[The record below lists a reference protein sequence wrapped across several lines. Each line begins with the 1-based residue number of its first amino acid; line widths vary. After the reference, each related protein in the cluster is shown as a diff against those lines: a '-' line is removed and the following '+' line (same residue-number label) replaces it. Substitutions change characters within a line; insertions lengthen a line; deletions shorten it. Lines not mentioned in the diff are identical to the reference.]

1 MADTLDDLKRNLQS
15 LANSISSKLNERQGY
30 LDKADEIQKV
40 YDRLARDKKTIKEYR
55 NDIVYF
61 YKESY
66 NEFKGDN
73 YKYTYKPSIQDLRD
87 SYDDVISNIDINL
100 DALNNQILS
109 YKNKASGC
117 LGSLGYMQIHIILLK
132 HRFKIG
138 LIKGDLYGKD

>member
-73 YKYTYKPSIQDLRD
+73 YKYTYKPSIQDLMD

-117 LGSLGYMQIHIILLK
+117 LGSLGYMQIAYNSVKTQIQNWTN
-132 HRFKIG
+132 
-138 LIKGDLYGKD
+138 

>member
-87 SYDDVISNIDINL
+87 S
-100 DALNNQILS
+100 
-109 YKNKASGC
+109 
-117 LGSLGYMQIHIILLK
+117 
-132 HRFKIG
+132 
-138 LIKGDLYGKD
+138 

>member
-73 YKYTYKPSIQDLRD
+73 YKYTYKPLIQDLRD

-117 LGSLGYMQIHIILLK
+117 LESLGYMQIAYNSVKTQIQNWTN
-132 HRFKIG
+132 
-138 LIKGDLYGKD
+138 

>member
-100 DALNNQILS
+100 DAFNNQILS

-117 LGSLGYMQIHIILLK
+117 LGSLGYMQIAYNSVKTQIQNWTN
-132 HRFKIG
+132 
-138 LIKGDLYGKD
+138 

>member
-61 YKESY
+61 YKEAY

-117 LGSLGYMQIHIILLK
+117 LGSLGYMQIAYNSVKTQIQNWTN
-132 HRFKIG
+132 
-138 LIKGDLYGKD
+138 

>member
-1 MADTLDDLKRNLQS
+1 MTDTLDDLKRNLQS

-117 LGSLGYMQIHIILLK
+117 FGSLGYMQIAYNSVKTQIQNWTN
-132 HRFKIG
+132 
-138 LIKGDLYGKD
+138 

>member
-1 MADTLDDLKRNLQS
+1 MADTLDDLKRNLRS

-117 LGSLGYMQIHIILLK
+117 LESLGYMQIAYNSVKTQIQNWTN
-132 HRFKIG
+132 
-138 LIKGDLYGKD
+138 

>member
-1 MADTLDDLKRNLQS
+1 MADTLDDLKRNLRS

-40 YDRLARDKKTIKEYR
+40 YDRHARDKKTIKEYR

-100 DALNNQILS
+100 DALNNQIKNN
-109 YKNKASGC
+109 KNKASGC
-117 LGSLGYMQIHIILLK
+117 LGSLGYMQIAYNSVKTQIQNWTN
-132 HRFKIG
+132 
-138 LIKGDLYGKD
+138 

>member
-15 LANSISSKLNERQGY
+15 LANSISSKLNERKGY

-117 LGSLGYMQIHIILLK
+117 LGSLGYMQIAYNSVKTQIQNWTN
-132 HRFKIG
+132 
-138 LIKGDLYGKD
+138 

>member
-117 LGSLGYMQIHIILLK
+117 LGSLGYMQIAYNFVKTQIQNWTN
-132 HRFKIG
+132 
-138 LIKGDLYGKD
+138 

>member
-30 LDKADEIQKV
+30 LDKADEIQRV

-117 LGSLGYMQIHIILLK
+117 LGSLGYMQIAYNSVKTQIQNWTN
-132 HRFKIG
+132 
-138 LIKGDLYGKD
+138 

>member
-117 LGSLGYMQIHIILLK
+117 MGSLGYMQIAYNSVKTQIQNWTN
-132 HRFKIG
+132 
-138 LIKGDLYGKD
+138 

>member
-73 YKYTYKPSIQDLRD
+73 NKYTYTPSIQDLRD

-100 DALNNQILS
+100 DALNNRILS

-117 LGSLGYMQIHIILLK
+117 LGSLGYMQIAYNSVKTQIQNWTN
-132 HRFKIG
+132 
-138 LIKGDLYGKD
+138 

>member
-40 YDRLARDKKTIKEYR
+40 YDSLARDKKTIKEYR

-109 YKNKASGC
+109 YINKASGC
-117 LGSLGYMQIHIILLK
+117 LGSLGYMQIAYNSVKTQIQNWTN
-132 HRFKIG
+132 
-138 LIKGDLYGKD
+138 

>member
-73 YKYTYKPSIQDLRD
+73 YKYTYKSSIQDLRD

-117 LGSLGYMQIHIILLK
+117 LGSLGYMQIAYNSVKTQIQNWTN
-132 HRFKIG
+132 
-138 LIKGDLYGKD
+138 